1 MSTTYTETAPQ
12 ATAPSGYPPLVEL
25 AQLAQTLT
33 TPPMSFEQFME
44 LCRRFPDLRMEQ
56 ETNGQ
61 ITIMPRVLC
70 GSGQRESDANGF
82 VWQWNRRT
90 RLGKTLGASAGV
102 RLRDGSTK
110 QADTLWISNEKLAT
124 LDAVHLDG
132 IFLPVEPDFV
142 IEIRSK
148 TDDVEKTK
156 RKMVESWIANGVR
169 LAWLIDPDEEKTWV
183 YRANG
188 SVEVIT
194 GFDGKILSG
203 EEVLPGFELSLIEFR
218 LPS

>member
-1 MSTTYTETAPQ
+1 MSATDVQTISETTTTY
-12 ATAPSGYPPLVEL
+12 GYPPLLEL

-33 TPPMSFEQFME
+33 TPPMSFEQFAE
-44 LCRRFPDLRMEQ
+44 LCQRFPDMRMEQ

-61 ITIMPRVLC
+61 ITIMPPVLF

-82 VWQWNRRT
+82 VWQWNRQT
-90 RLGKTLGASAGV
+90 RLGKTLSASTGV

-124 LDAVHLDG
+124 LDARQLDG

-148 TDDVEKTK
+148 TDDLEKVK
-156 RKMVESWIANGVR
+156 RKMADSWIANGVR
-169 LAWLIDPDEEKTWV
+169 LAWLIDPYAEKAWV
-183 YRANG
+183 YRADG
-188 SVEVIT
+188 SIEVIN
-194 GFDGKILSG
+194 GFVGNALSG
-203 EEVLPGFELSLIEFR
+203 EGVLPGFELALGEFR
-218 LPS
+218 VPG